1 MALPI
6 LSPVRKRPQGIYKD
20 FHKDLTINPITNDLA
35 IKMDEVAVKDAL
47 RNLLLTDRGERLF
60 QPELGSDIRA
70 SLFDLNTPTV
80 LLTLKEKV
88 IATINNYE
96 PRVTIIDV
104 EVVSDY
110 DDNRISIT
118 IRFYVRNQ
126 ENAQSVTVFLERTR

>member
-6 LSPVRKRPQGIYKD
+6 LSPIRKRPQGIYKD

-35 IKMDEVAVKDAL
+35 IKMDEAAVKDAL

-70 SLFDLNTPTV
+70 TLFDLNTPAV
-80 LLTLKEKV
+80 LLDLKDKV

-104 EVVSDY
+104 EVKSDY
-110 DDNRISIT
+110 DDYKVAIT